1 MEILV
6 KNKKMIRNRNLV
18 KNKKFGQK
26 SKFVQNKN
34 VGQTKFFIGQKM
46 GEKGF
51 RVKYVERENSDWL
64 SSNDQSGC
72 PAHAH
77 GWESKINGGNK
88 WIPADRK
95 INKQNTVKCIQN
107 YGKKIVWKNIFLGK
121 LFF

>member
-1 MEILV
+1 MSIL
-6 KNKKMIRNRNLV
+6 
-18 KNKKFGQK
+18 GQK
-26 SKFVQNKN
+26 
-34 VGQTKFFIGQKM
+34 I

-51 RVKYVERENSDWL
+51 RVKYVERANSDWL

-77 GWESKINGGNK
+77 GWESKINGRNM

-107 YGKKIVWKNIFLGK
+107 YGKQFLFKNIIFLK
-121 LFF
+121 FYFFLKFFSNQFYHFNIR